1 MQPKECSQ
9 RNAARRHNLCDER
22 RACATSLCDEEEW
35 RSLERQLKAMK
46 ETKLGAES
54 NLTKYTN
61 QQLPREEAQP
71 RWGKR
76 TQAARTTASVPL
88 PIPLRSNSH
97 DVSPHPSS
105 LTNTQQQPADISDE
119 RQPFTSSTLTMTGW
133 SRLQPKTAYPTFP
146 SHTQEPAK
154 GPRGA
159 AKTRGKEAQH

>member
-1 MQPKECSQ
+1 MIACS
-9 RNAARRHNLCDER
+9 
-22 RACATSLCDEEEW
+22 W
-35 RSLERQLKAMK
+35 RQLEHDSVAWPSDGKHGGNGV
-46 ETKLGAES
+46 EQHSTRS
-54 NLTKYTN
+54 
-61 QQLPREEAQP
+61 QQRASKHHFPP
-71 RWGKR
+71 FPPS
-76 TQAARTTASVPL
+76 SVPL